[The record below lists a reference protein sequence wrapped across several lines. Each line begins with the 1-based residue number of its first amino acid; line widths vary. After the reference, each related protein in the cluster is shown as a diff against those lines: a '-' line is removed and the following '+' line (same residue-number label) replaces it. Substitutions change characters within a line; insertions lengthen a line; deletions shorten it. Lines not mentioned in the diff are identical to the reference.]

1 MPHDVASLIGGFA
14 GHVQSHA
21 PAHPYP
27 SSLNAGSEHLTKD
40 IYFGGTGKI
49 VATVKKDALPS
60 DIPVSRRVRLIHE
73 QSGRCLRETWS
84 RASDGEYRFENI
96 ALGVRYTVIAYDHT
110 EVDRG
115 EIADRLY
122 AEPM

>member
-1 MPHDVASLIGGFA
+1 MPHSSAEILGGVLVAAEA
-14 GHVQSHA
+14 GASTWPVQSEVS
-21 PAHPYP
+21 PT
-27 SSLNAGSEHLTKD
+27 GLTVLKD
-40 IYFGGTGKI
+40 IYFGGLGKI